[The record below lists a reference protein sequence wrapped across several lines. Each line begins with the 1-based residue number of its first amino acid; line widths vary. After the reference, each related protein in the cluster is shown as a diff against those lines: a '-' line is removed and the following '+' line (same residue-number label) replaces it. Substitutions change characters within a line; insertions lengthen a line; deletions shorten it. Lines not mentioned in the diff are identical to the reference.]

1 MRRRVIVKTYDVVVV
16 GSGSGGQT
24 AAYTLMEYGLSV
36 AVIEDSPTPG
46 GICALAG
53 CQAKKWY
60 YEATELMAR
69 ARHLRGK
76 GLVQAPELDWSAIRS
91 EKRAFTDPIP
101 EATRKGLEGSG
112 IDFIDGTASFTGPDT
127 LAVNGA
133 PIQGKYY
140 VLATGAHPMP
150 LPFAGAGHLITSSD
164 FLELD
169 RLPPRIVFVGGGFIS
184 FEFAHFAARLGPAE
198 RIVILEVAPRPLAPF
213 DADMV
218 AHLMTASRA
227 EGIEI
232 HTDVQLAG
240 VEKTGAGFVVRTED
254 GERFEADLVVHG
266 AGRAPSLERLQL
278 ERGQV
283 KYAKDGIT
291 VDREMR
297 TSNPR
302 VFAVGD
308 CAATIQLARVADYE
322 AYVAAKN
329 ILAEVEGGDGAR
341 MDYRT
346 VPTILFTYPQYAMV
360 GATET
365 ALKDG
370 GVRYYKNADFNLSWP
385 TYRRVGMTHAA
396 YKVMV
401 DDDNRV
407 LGAHIISDNAAG
419 LITIFK
425 AAMHHHRSV
434 DDLYWEHVM
443 TPYPSRESDIIYMLK
458 PFFED
463 DLLAGL

>member
-1 MRRRVIVKTYDVVVV
+1 VKSYDVVVV

-36 AVIEDSPTPG
+36 AVVENSPTPG

-60 YEATELMAR
+60 YEATETMAR
-69 ARHLRGK
+69 ARHMEGK
-76 GLVQAPELDWSAIRS
+76 GLVRPPELEWSRIRD

-101 EATRKGLEGSG
+101 EGTRKGLVGAG
-112 IDFIDGTASFTGPDT
+112 IDFIDGTAVFQDETT
-127 LAVNGA
+127 LTVDGR
-133 PIQGKYY
+133 PIRGKYI

-150 LPFAGAGHLITSSD
+150 LPFPGAEHLVTSSD

-169 RLPPRIVFVGGGFIS
+169 RLPPRIVFIGGGFIS

-198 RIVILEVAPRPLAPF
+198 AITILEVLPRPLGPF
-213 DADMV
+213 DAEMV
-218 AHLMTASRA
+218 EQLMVASRA
-227 EGIEI
+227 EGIDI
-232 HTDVQLAG
+232 RTAVDLTG
-240 VEKTGAGFVVRTED
+240 VTQTGSGFVVRTRGGD
-254 GERFEADLVVHG
+254 DITADLVVHG
-266 AGRAPSLERLQL
+266 AGRVPSIGELQL
-278 ERGQV
+278 DAGGVAHSRR
-283 KYAKDGIT
+283 GIT
-291 VDREMR
+291 VNAEMR

-329 ILAEVEGGDGAR
+329 ILAEIEGGAGASV
-341 MDYRT
+341 DHRT
-346 VPTILFTYPQYAMV
+346 VPSILFTYPQYAMV
-360 GATET
+360 GATEE
-365 ALKDG
+365 ALQADG
-370 GVRYYKNADFNLSWP
+370 IRYYKTGDRNLAWP
-385 TYRRVGMTHAA
+385 TYRRIGMPHAA
-396 YKVMV
+396 YKIMV
-401 DDDNRV
+401 DDDNHV

-419 LITIFK
+419 LINIFK
-425 AAMHHHRSV
+425 EAMLDQRSV
-434 DDLYWEHVM
+434 EDLYWRHVM